1 MPKDEWGVKRACPEC
16 QVRFYDLN
24 NDPLLCPS
32 CGANF
37 PLSTL
42 LSDKSRPD
50 KVVVAPEAKK
60 PADDVE
66 VEADAVVLDD
76 DDDIDVDDD
85 LLEPDDDDSV
95 SLEEIA
101 DVPTEDDDS

>member
-37 PLSTL
+37 PLSSL
-42 LSDKSRPD
+42 LSDKSRPE
-50 KVVVAPEAKK
+50 KAVVSPEPKK
-60 PADDVE
+60 AADEADGD
-66 VEADAVVLDD
+66 ADAVVLDD
-76 DDDIDVDDD
+76 DGDIDVDDD
-85 LLEPDDDDSV
+85 LLETDDDDNV

-101 DVPTEDDDS
+101 DVPSEDDDS